1 MENPL
6 SQAEIDA
13 LVMSKGS
20 NVRTY
25 DFRRPNKFN
34 KDLIRTLVMVHEN
47 LARLLQSFFSAGLR
61 SWVQVNVRSTN
72 QYTYSEFTQLLP
84 NPAIVLAFKINPLP
98 GVCLLEISHN
108 IAYAIV
114 ERVFG
119 GPGSDEQP
127 QRALSEI
134 ELGIVQRIVQDTFGP
149 MQEAWRNVADI
160 QPSLEGVETNPVFI
174 QTGGPAEVVAA
185 ITLAVEIGEH
195 MGHMTFAFPYSTVE
209 PVLSKLSPQSWLA
222 EARNMTAEDQEVLRR
237 SVQGAPLKVTAILG
251 RTRIKLG
258 EFMALQV
265 GDVVPLDAR
274 VGGAVPVFVG
284 NKLAYHG
291 TPGVVGNRMSVL
303 IKQRVADG
311 PSHGR

>member
-13 LVMSKGS
+13 LVTNAKGS

-34 KDLIRTLVMVHEN
+34 KDLIRTIVMVHDN

-61 SWVQVNVRSTN
+61 TWVQVNVRSTN

-84 NPAIVLAFKINPLP
+84 NPAVVVSFKLNPLP
-98 GVCLLEISHN
+98 GVCLLEFSHN
-108 IAYAIV
+108 VAYAIV

-119 GPGSDEQP
+119 GPGSDTQP
-127 QRALSEI
+127 QRALTEI
-134 ELGIVQRIVQDTFGP
+134 ELGIIQRIVQDTFGP
-149 MQEAWRNVADI
+149 MQEAWRNVAEI
-160 QPSLEGVETNPVFI
+160 QPTVEGVETNPVFI

-185 ITLAVEIGEH
+185 ITLGVEIGEH
-195 MGHMTFAFPYSTVE
+195 MGHITYAFPYSTVE

-222 EARNMTAEDQEVLRR
+222 DARHLSDQEADMLRR
-237 SVQGAPLKVTAILG
+237 SVQSAPLPVKAILG
-251 RTRIKLG
+251 TTKISLG
-258 EFMALQV
+258 EFIRLQI

-274 VGGAVPVFVG
+274 VGSEIPIYVG
-284 NKLAYHG
+284 NKLTFRG
-291 TPGVVGNRMSVL
+291 VPGVVGNRMSML
-303 IKQRVADG
+303 IRRRVEGNG
-311 PSHGR
+311 P

>member
-13 LVMSKGS
+13 LVSTRGS

-25 DFRRPNKFN
+25 DFRRPNKFG

-47 LARLLQSFFSAGLR
+47 LARLLQSFLSAGLR

-84 NPAIVLAFKINPLP
+84 NPAIVVSFRIDPLP
-98 GVCLLEISHN
+98 GICLLEISHN
-108 IAYAIV
+108 IAYAII

-134 ELGIVQRIVQDTFGP
+134 ELGIIQRIVQDTFAP
-149 MQEAWRNVADI
+149 MQEAWRNVAEI
-160 QPSLEGVETNPVFI
+160 QPTLDGIETNPVFI

-195 MGHMTFAFPYSTVE
+195 MGHMTYAFPYSTVE

-222 EARNMTAEDQEVLRR
+222 EAKHMTPEDADTLRR
-237 SVQGAPLKVTAILG
+237 SVVEAPLEVTAVLG
-251 RTRIKLG
+251 GTAIKLG
-258 EFMALQV
+258 EFLNLSV
-265 GDVVPLDAR
+265 GDIIPLDQR
-274 VGGAVPVFVG
+274 VGSEIPVYVG
-284 NKLAYHG
+284 NKLVFHG
-291 TPGVVGNRMSVL
+291 TPGVVGNRLSVL
-303 IKQRVADG
+303 IKRRVAD
-311 PSHGR
+311 PNINLR

>member
-13 LVMSKGS
+13 LVSQKGS

-25 DFRRPNKFN
+25 DFRRPNKFG

-47 LARLLQSFFSAGLR
+47 FARLLQSFFSAGLR
-61 SWVQVNVRSTN
+61 TWVQVNVRSTN

-84 NPAIVLAFKINPLP
+84 NPAIVVAFKINPLP

-134 ELGIVQRIVQDTFGP
+134 ELGIIQRIVQDTFSP
-149 MQEAWRNVADI
+149 MQEAWRNVAEL

-222 EARNMTAEDQEVLRR
+222 EAKNMTPADQETLRR
-237 SVQGAPLKVTAILG
+237 SVQEAPLQVTAILG
-251 RTRIKLG
+251 GARVKLG
-258 EFMALQV
+258 EFIRLQV
-265 GDVVPLDAR
+265 GDVIPLDAR
-274 VGGAVPVFVG
+274 IGSEVPIYVG
-284 NKLAYHG
+284 NKLAFQG

-303 IKQRVADG
+303 IKRRMSEV
-311 PSHGR
+311 HTLR

>member
-13 LVMSKGS
+13 LVSAKGS

-25 DFRRPNKFN
+25 DFRRPNKFG

-47 LARLLQSFFSAGLR
+47 LARLMQSFLSAGLR

-84 NPAIVLAFKINPLP
+84 NPAIVIAFRINPLP

-108 IAYAIV
+108 VAYAII

-127 QRALSEI
+127 QRALTEI
-134 ELGIVQRIVQDTFGP
+134 ELGIIQRIVQDTFSP
-149 MQEAWRNVADI
+149 MQEAWRNVAEI
-160 QPSLEGVETNPVFI
+160 EPSVEGVETNPVFI
-174 QTGGPAEVVAA
+174 QTGGPADVVAA

-195 MGHMTFAFPYSTVE
+195 MGHMTYAFPYSTVE

-222 EARNMTAEDQEVLRR
+222 EAKNMTAEDAETLRR
-237 SVQGAPLKVTAILG
+237 SVQEAPLQVTAMLG
-251 RTRIKLG
+251 STKITLG
-258 EFMALQV
+258 EFMALGV
-265 GDVVPLDAR
+265 GDVVPLEQR
-274 VGGAVPVFVG
+274 LGQEIPIYVG
-284 NKLAYHG
+284 NKLTFHG

-303 IKQRVADG
+303 IKRRAVD
-311 PSHGR
+311 SHPNLR

>member
-13 LVMSKGS
+13 LVMAKGS
-20 NVRTY
+20 NVRIY

-61 SWVQVNVRSTN
+61 TWVQVNVRSTN

-84 NPAIVLAFKINPLP
+84 NPAIVIAFKINPLP

-108 IAYAIV
+108 VAYAIV

-119 GPGSDEQP
+119 GPGSDDQP
-127 QRALSEI
+127 QRALTEI
-134 ELGIVQRIVQDTFGP
+134 ELGVVQRIIQDTFGP
-149 MQEAWRNVADI
+149 MQEAWRNVAELE
-160 QPSLEGVETNPVFI
+160 PTLEGVETNPVFI

-222 EARNMTAEDQEVLRR
+222 ESRHLTPGDQETLRR
-237 SVQGAPLKVTAILG
+237 SVQEASLNITAMLG
-251 RTRIKLG
+251 GTRIRLG
-258 EFMALQV
+258 EFMALAV
-265 GDVVPLDAR
+265 GDVVPLEAK
-274 VGGAVPVFVG
+274 VNSEVPVYVG
-284 NKLAYHG
+284 NKLAFHG
-291 TPGVVGNRMSVL
+291 TPGVVGNRMSIL
-303 IKQRVADG
+303 IRRRVTD
-311 PSHGR
+311 PNMLR

>member
-13 LVMSKGS
+13 LVSQKGS

-25 DFRRPNKFN
+25 DFRRPNKFS

-61 SWVQVNVRSTN
+61 TWVQVNVRSTN

-84 NPAIVLAFKINPLP
+84 NPAIVVAFKINPLP
-98 GVCLLEISHN
+98 GVCLLEFSHN

-119 GPGSDEQP
+119 GPGSDDQP

-134 ELGIVQRIVQDTFGP
+134 ELGIVQRIVQDTFMP
-149 MQEAWRNVADI
+149 MEEAWRNVADI
-160 QPSLEGVETNPVFI
+160 SPSLEGVETNPVFI

-195 MGHMTFAFPYSTVE
+195 MGHMTYAFPYSTVE

-222 EARNMTAEDQEVLRR
+222 EAKNMTPEDQDTLRR
-237 SVQGAPLKVTAILG
+237 SVQGAPLPVTALLG
-251 RTRIKLG
+251 DTRIKLG
-258 EFMALQV
+258 EFMALGV
-265 GDVVPLDAR
+265 GDVIPLRAK
-274 VGGAVPVFVG
+274 VGAEVPVYVG
-284 NKLAYHG
+284 NRLAFYG
-291 TPGVVGNRMSVL
+291 TPGVVGNQMSIL
-303 IKQRVADG
+303 IKRRVE
-311 PSHGR
+311 SHQQSVR